1 MSPSLSWN
9 LRERSSFIYRIL
21 HILDCALVCGF
32 LWVLVTLYRVPWS
45 PYYTWLELVV
55 FVVSFISFQ
64 TFQLYRSWRGWKY
77 YREFLVIVK
86 AWGTVVGVLL
96 LYFFIF
102 KISEAYSRVVFIAWS
117 TISPLLLF
125 VLHLVVRR
133 LLRFFRSQGRNIR
146 HAVIA
151 GAGELGMRT
160 ARQLE
165 AIPWAGIEVVGFF
178 DDKIELAENPGDLH
192 KPLLG
197 RISDIAAYLRVN
209 DIDYVYIALPMRA
222 ERKIFKILRECR
234 DLGAQIFLVPDLY
247 IYGLHHAEIQSL
259 GNMLV
264 LSFNPYTPW
273 KRAFDVVFSSLVL
286 VLTLPFLLGIAL
298 LVKLDSKGPV
308 FYGHRRIT
316 ATGREF
322 ICLKFRSM
330 VQDADRQLEQLLAAD
345 PALRE
350 EWERSYKL
358 KNDPRVTRF
367 GSFLRRTSL
376 DELPQFINVLKG
388 EMSVVGARPIVG
400 RELEEFYKNKDKE
413 SAGRYC
419 SMKPGIT
426 GPWQVMMRTDM
437 GDYQERVELDDWYV
451 LNYSLWNDL
460 KIIARTVVCIFTG
473 KGAY

>member
-1 MSPSLSWN
+1 MSFPSSAS
-9 LRERSSFIYRIL
+9 RS
-21 HILDCALVCGF
+21 
-32 LWVLVTLYRVPWS
+32 
-45 PYYTWLELVV
+45 
-55 FVVSFISFQ
+55 
-64 TFQLYRSWRGWKY
+64 FQLYRSWRGWKY
-77 YREFLVIVK
+77 YREFLVIIK

-102 KISEAYSRVVFIAWS
+102 KISDAYSRVVFIAWS
-117 TISPLLLF
+117 TISPLLIF
-125 VLHLVVRR
+125 VSHLVVRR

-151 GAGELGMRT
+151 GAGDLGMRT

-197 RISDIAAYLRVN
+197 KISDIAAYLRVN

-286 VLTLPFLLGIAL
+286 VLTLPLHA
-298 LVKLDSKGPV
+298 
-308 FYGHRRIT
+308 GHRACSSSWT
-316 ATGREF
+316 AGGRS
-322 ICLKFRSM
+322 SM
-330 VQDADRQLEQLLAAD
+330 AIGGLPP
-345 PALRE
+345 PA
-350 EWERSYKL
+350 
-358 KNDPRVTRF
+358 
-367 GSFLRRTSL
+367 GSF
-376 DELPQFINVLKG
+376 P
-388 EMSVVGARPIVG
+388 A
-400 RELEEFYKNKDKE
+400 
-413 SAGRYC
+413 
-419 SMKPGIT
+419 
-426 GPWQVMMRTDM
+426 
-437 GDYQERVELDDWYV
+437 
-451 LNYSLWNDL
+451 
-460 KIIARTVVCIFTG
+460 
-473 KGAY
+473 